1 MEGIPATYLGRIVS
15 KKNFR
20 AFIYGENGV
29 SKLVN
34 SWDEFE
40 AHMATGVW
48 FALKED
54 ADNRIPVEK
63 PKRVKKDSVRMP
75 DANQDDGFLPKD

>member
-40 AHMATGVW
+40 AHMATGIW

-54 ADNRIPVEK
+54 AVNRIPVEK
-63 PKRVKKDSVRMP
+63 PKRVKKENVRTLEF
-75 DANQDDGFLPKD
+75 NKDDGFLPKE